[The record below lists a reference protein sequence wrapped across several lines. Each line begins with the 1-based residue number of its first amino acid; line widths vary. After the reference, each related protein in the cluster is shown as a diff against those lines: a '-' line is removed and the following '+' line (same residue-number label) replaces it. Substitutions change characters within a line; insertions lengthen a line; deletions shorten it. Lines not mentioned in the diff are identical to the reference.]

1 MQYPTL
7 AQIRAKIEQDLDLE
21 EELFIPT
28 NELDGY
34 INEAIDEAEANIHT
48 IYEDYFLTSTPLA
61 LVTGTSDYPL
71 PSNIYANKIR
81 GVQYANGS
89 TVFRIT
95 QIRDNEKFETAALV
109 NMSQSTDFY
118 RYILVNDS
126 ASAGIKLRLFPAAKE
141 TSASNVTIWYL
152 RNANTLS
159 ATTDKCDIPEFIN
172 FIYQYVKVRCYEKE
186 GHPNLGAA
194 LTRLDQQKQ
203 LMVETL
209 TAMVPDGDSLIEQ
222 DLSYYREHS

>member
-7 AQIRAKIEQDLDLE
+7 ATIRAKIEQDLDLE
-21 EELFIPT
+21 EELFIPQ
-28 NELDGY
+28 NEILGY

-48 IYEDYFLTSTPLA
+48 LYEDYFLTSANLA
-61 LVTGTSDYPL
+61 LVNGTSDYAL
-71 PSNIYANKIR
+71 PTNIYANKIR

-89 TVFRIT
+89 TIYKIR
-95 QIRDNEKFETAALV
+95 QLRDNERFESAALI
-109 NMSQSTDFY
+109 NLSQASDFY
-118 RYILVNDS
+118 RYLLLNNS
-126 ASAGIKLRLFPAAKE
+126 ASAGITLRLFPPARE
-141 TSASNVTIWYL
+141 TSATNVTIWYL

-159 ATTDKCDIPEFIN
+159 VDADKCDIPEFVN

-186 GHPNLGAA
+186 GHPNLGVA

-209 TAMVPDGDSLIEQ
+209 TSMVPDGDSTIEQ
-222 DLSYYREHS
+222 DHTYYQEHS